1 VFKKIIKI
9 LPKIFRILFYLSL
22 ITGIG
27 IDVYYKFDIPEAG
40 PFGII
45 SLVGYLYSCLYF
57 GVQLGRRFLKIKSL
71 IIRSL
76 VYICLWAIIIKILN
90 VSSQTSEGWRGTA
103 EPVIVFTTFFAAI
116 LMTFN
121 FPKNFFKRK
130 LPVILVVA
138 MIFFVSSMVNWD
150 EINLQ
155 PSEKTAE
162 EKTDTQTSLVLI
174 QPWQLNSRY
183 KINKIVKFLKA
194 DLDKDDKEELAAITS
209 YDQMPDEVFYYA
221 GFYRYNP
228 ATEKWDEFYSEELN
242 ILNYG
247 IIKEEIKEEE
257 SEEFKKKLIEMW
269 STEFTTLENL
279 GDLTGDGCPE
289 IVFSSLLQ
297 GKDFDNYLIVAQAG
311 ESHYYYKIFSDQN
324 TMAKIIAEDNS
335 LIEKYYDQ
343 TYDYKDIYRWDGD
356 YLLFKLIESQKTKT
370 IPPEPPKAIPGLEKF
385 ST

>member
-1 VFKKIIKI
+1 
-9 LPKIFRILFYLSL
+9 
-22 ITGIG
+22 
-27 IDVYYKFDIPEAG
+27 
-40 PFGII
+40 
-45 SLVGYLYSCLYF
+45 
-57 GVQLGRRFLKIKSL
+57 
-71 IIRSL
+71 
-76 VYICLWAIIIKILN
+76 
-90 VSSQTSEGWRGTA
+90 
-103 EPVIVFTTFFAAI
+103 
-116 LMTFN
+116 
-121 FPKNFFKRK
+121 
-130 LPVILVVA
+130 
-138 MIFFVSSMVNWD
+138 
-150 EINLQ
+150 
-155 PSEKTAE
+155 
-162 EKTDTQTSLVLI
+162 
-174 QPWQLNSRY
+174 
-183 KINKIVKFLKA
+183 
-194 DLDKDDKEELAAITS
+194 
-209 YDQMPDEVFYYA
+209 MPDEVFYYA